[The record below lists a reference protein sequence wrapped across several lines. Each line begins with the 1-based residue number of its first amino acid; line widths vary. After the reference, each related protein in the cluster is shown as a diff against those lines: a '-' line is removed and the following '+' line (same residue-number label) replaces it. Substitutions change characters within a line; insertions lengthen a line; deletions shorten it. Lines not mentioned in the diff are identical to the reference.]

1 MSITFLEAVW
11 RELRF
16 AVRALLR
23 APLATAVMIAI
34 LAAGI
39 GLNTAVYSV
48 LYGILVRPYPYAS
61 PERIVRIASAPV
73 KDPGMR
79 VGVSLPDFVDFQRD
93 SRTVQDLSAWTT
105 ERINLLLNEKDGGG
119 AVPIDA
125 GVISP
130 GLFKTLGVNLTMGRE
145 FLPQE
150 DIPGGDVNKVILSH
164 ALWENRFH
172 REAGILGTV
181 IRTSLGSFAVVGVA
195 SPGFLFPRDSALW
208 IPIESEL
215 RARNGSR
222 ELRFYR
228 KYRVV
233 ARLRE
238 GASLQAAQDDLRR
251 IGARLQRE
259 QPRTNSEILPAVE
272 PLRTVETSE
281 MRPYVLLLMAAA
293 GLVLLVCCTNLA
305 NLLLARSSARERE
318 FAVRAAMGAG
328 RRRLLLQL
336 LTEHSLMAIAG
347 ALLGV
352 ALASS
357 LLAALPT
364 LIPVELPF
372 WIHFELD
379 RNVLAFTC
387 AVTIGTIAAF
397 GLVPLLKSSRTDL
410 EGLLREGSRGT
421 PASAR
426 LRRALII
433 GEVALSA
440 VLLVCAGLLLKS
452 LNRLESVEPGFKPHN
467 VLAVEL
473 SPFRPGPAE
482 QRIAS
487 ATEYFRRVIATIGQ
501 VPGVVAV
508 GATDALPYTPDS
520 ADRPTYNMEV
530 RGEGSVE
537 RSHRGPGN
545 VIDITPRYFEAMGIP
560 LLEGRAFGDQ
570 DQRAS
575 ERVVILSERAAKF
588 LFPGR
593 NPIGGQVRHNTNGMA
608 DPWSRVVGVVG
619 NVKYKADEASDGM
632 EMYFPSSQWEFES
645 AYVAISFQGSPQGFE
660 NAIRQA
666 VASVDAET
674 GIDEMK
680 TMDALMN
687 ATLWQQRSWGFVLAG
702 FAATTLLLAAVGLYG
717 VMAYSVALRRTEIGI
732 RAALGATP
740 RAIFGDVTREG
751 VYLAAT
757 GAAIGLIAAL
767 GVTRL
772 LRTMLYGVPPA
783 DPITFLLAALVL
795 IAVAAIA
802 SALPGMRAANMDPGA
817 TLRN

>member
-1 MSITFLEAVW
+1 MRS
-11 RELRF
+11 
-16 AVRALLR
+16 LLR

-48 LYGILVRPYPYAS
+48 LYGILLRPYPYAS

-73 KDPGMR
+73 KDPGNR
-79 VGVSLPDFVDFQRD
+79 VGVSLPDFEDFRHD
-93 SRTVQDLSAWTT
+93 ARTVQDLSAWST
-105 ERINLLLNEKDGGG
+105 ERINLIDDGV
-119 AVPIDA
+119 AVPVDA

-130 GLFKTLGVNLTMGRE
+130 GLFATLGVKLSIGRE

-164 ALWENRFH
+164 ALWEKRFNAD
-172 REAGILGTV
+172 AGTLGRV

-222 ELRFYR
+222 QMRFYR

-233 ARLRE
+233 ARLRD
-238 GASLQAAQDDLRR
+238 GASLQAAQDDLRQV
-251 IGARLQRE
+251 GTRLQRE
-259 QPRTNSEILPAVE
+259 QAPTNRDILPVVE

-281 MRPYVLLLMAAA
+281 MRPYVLLLMAGA

-328 RRRLLLQL
+328 RKRLLIQL

-347 ALLGV
+347 AFLGV
-352 ALASS
+352 VLASS
-357 LLAALPT
+357 LLGALPRI
-364 LIPVELPF
+364 IPGPAELPF
-372 WIHFELD
+372 WMHFDLD

-397 GLVPLLKSSRTDL
+397 GLVPLLKSARTDL
-410 EGLLREGSRGT
+410 EGLLRDGSRGSHAT
-421 PASAR
+421 SR
-426 LRRALII
+426 LRRGLIV

-440 VLLVCAGLLLKS
+440 ILLVCAGLLLKS
-452 LNRLESVEPGFKPHN
+452 LNRLESVNPGFQPRN
-467 VLAVEL
+467 VLAIQL
-473 SPFRPGPAE
+473 SPFKPGSAE
-482 QRIAS
+482 QRIEA
-487 ATEYFRRVIATIGQ
+487 ATTYFRQVIATIGQ

-508 GATDALPYTPDS
+508 GATDGLPYTPDS
-520 ADRPTYNMEV
+520 ADRPSYNMEV
-530 RGEGSVE
+530 QGAGSVE
-537 RSHRGPGN
+537 RAYRGPGS

-560 LLEGRAFGDQ
+560 LLEGRAFSDQ
-570 DQRAS
+570 DRSTS
-575 ERVVILSERAAKF
+575 EKVIILSERAARF

-593 NPIGGQVRHNTNGMA
+593 SPIGGQVRHNTNGMA

-619 NVKYKADEASDGM
+619 NVRYKADENVEGM
-632 EMYFPSSQWEFES
+632 EMYYPSSQWEFES
-645 AYVAISFQGSPQGFE
+645 AYVAIRFQRAPAGFE

-666 VASVDAET
+666 VSSVDAET

-687 ATLWQQRSWGFVLAG
+687 QTLWQQRSWGFVLAG

-740 RAIFGDVTREG
+740 KTIFGEVTREG

-757 GAAIGLIAAL
+757 GAAIGLGASL

-783 DPITFLLAALVL
+783 DPLTFLLAALVL
-795 IAVAAIA
+795 IAVAAVA
-802 SALPGMRAANMDPGA
+802 SALPGMRAANMDPVKI
-817 TLRN
+817 LRN

>member
-1 MSITFLEAVW
+1 MITFFEAVW

-16 AVRALLR
+16 AVRSLLR

-48 LYGILVRPYPYAS
+48 LYGILLRPYPYAS

-73 KDPGMR
+73 KDPGIR
-79 VGVSLPDFVDFQRD
+79 VGVSLPDFEDFRHD
-93 SRTVQDLSAWTT
+93 ARTVEDLSAWTT
-105 ERINLLLNEKDGGG
+105 ERINLLVNEKDGGG
-119 AVPIDA
+119 AVPVDA
-125 GVISP
+125 GVISA
-130 GLFKTLGVNLTMGRE
+130 GLFGTLGVKLALGRE
-145 FLPQE
+145 FLPEE

-164 ALWENRFH
+164 ALWEKRFH
-172 REAGILGTV
+172 RDPAILGTL

-222 ELRFYR
+222 NMRFYR
-228 KYRVV
+228 RYRVI
-233 ARLRE
+233 ARLR
-238 GASLQAAQDDLRR
+238 GATSLQAAKGDLRQ
-251 IGARLQRE
+251 IGTRLQRDYAA
-259 QPRTNSEILPAVE
+259 TNRDILPVVE
-272 PLRTVETSE
+272 PLRAVETSA

-305 NLLLARSSARERE
+305 NLLLARSSARARE

-336 LTEHSLMAIAG
+336 LAEHSLLAIAG
-347 ALLGV
+347 GFLGV
-352 ALASS
+352 ALADT
-357 LLAALPT
+357 LLTALPK
-364 LIPVELPF
+364 LIPAELPF
-372 WIHFELD
+372 WIRFDLD
-379 RNVLAFTC
+379 WHVLAFTC
-387 AVTIGTIAAF
+387 AVTIGTVAVF
-397 GLVPLLKSSRTDL
+397 GLVPLLKSSRADL

-421 PASAR
+421 PATSR
-426 LRRALII
+426 LRRGLIV

-452 LNRLESVEPGFKPHN
+452 LNRLERVDPGFQPRN
-467 VLAVEL
+467 VLTIQL
-473 SPFRPGPAE
+473 SPFRPGPAQ
-482 QRIAS
+482 QRIAA
-487 ATEYFRRVIATIGQ
+487 ATEYFRRVIDSIGQ

-508 GATDALPYTPDS
+508 GATDGLPYTSDS
-520 ADRPTYNMEV
+520 ADRPSYNMEV

-537 RSHRGPGN
+537 RAHRGPGS

-560 LLEGRAFGDQ
+560 LLQGRAFNDQ
-570 DQRAS
+570 DRSNS
-575 ERVVILSERAAKF
+575 EKVIILSERAAKF

-593 NPIGGQVRHNTNGMA
+593 SPIGGQVRHNTNGMA
-608 DPWSRVVGVVG
+608 DPWARVVGVVG
-619 NVKYKADEASDGM
+619 NVKYRADEASDGM

-645 AYVAISFQGSPQGFE
+645 AYVAIRFQGSPKGRE
-660 NAIRQA
+660 NAVRQA
-666 VASVDAET
+666 VASVDSET

-680 TMDALMN
+680 SMDALMN
-687 ATLWQQRSWGFVLAG
+687 ETLWQQRSWGFVLAG

-740 RAIFGDVTREG
+740 RTIFGEITREG
-751 VYLAAT
+751 VYLAAA
-757 GAAIGLIAAL
+757 GAAIGLLVAL

-772 LRTMLYGVPPA
+772 LRV
-783 DPITFLLAALVL
+783 DALR
-795 IAVAAIA
+795 
-802 SALPGMRAANMDPGA
+802 RAAQ
-817 TLRN
+817 

>member
-1 MSITFLEAVW
+1 MRS
-11 RELRF
+11 
-16 AVRALLR
+16 LLR

-48 LYGILVRPYPYAS
+48 LYGILLRPYPYAS

-73 KDPGMR
+73 KDPGNR
-79 VGVSLPDFVDFQRD
+79 VGVSLPDFEDFRHD
-93 SRTVQDLSAWTT
+93 ARTVQDLSAWST
-105 ERINLLLNEKDGGG
+105 ERINLIDDGV
-119 AVPIDA
+119 AVPVDA

-130 GLFKTLGVNLTMGRE
+130 GLFATLGVKLSIGRE

-164 ALWENRFH
+164 ALWEKRFNAD
-172 REAGILGTV
+172 AGTLGRV

-222 ELRFYR
+222 QMRFYR

-233 ARLRE
+233 ARLRD
-238 GASLQAAQDDLRR
+238 GASLQAAQDDLRQ
-251 IGARLQRE
+251 IGTRLQRE
-259 QPRTNSEILPAVE
+259 QAPTNRDILPVVE

-281 MRPYVLLLMAAA
+281 MRPYVLLLMAGA

-328 RRRLLLQL
+328 RKRLLIQL

-347 ALLGV
+347 AFLGV
-352 ALASS
+352 VLASS
-357 LLAALPT
+357 LLGALPRI
-364 LIPVELPF
+364 IPGPAELPF
-372 WIHFELD
+372 WMHFDLD

-397 GLVPLLKSSRTDL
+397 GLVPLLKSARTDL
-410 EGLLREGSRGT
+410 EGLLRDGSRGSHAT
-421 PASAR
+421 SR
-426 LRRALII
+426 LRRGLIV

-440 VLLVCAGLLLKS
+440 ILLVCAGLLLKS
-452 LNRLESVEPGFKPHN
+452 LNRLESVNPGFQPRN
-467 VLAVEL
+467 VLAIQL
-473 SPFRPGPAE
+473 SPFKPGSAE
-482 QRIAS
+482 QRIEA
-487 ATEYFRRVIATIGQ
+487 ATTYFRQVIATIGQ

-508 GATDALPYTPDS
+508 GATDGLPYTPDS
-520 ADRPTYNMEV
+520 ADRPSYNMEV
-530 RGEGSVE
+530 QGAGSVE
-537 RSHRGPGN
+537 RAYRGPGS

-560 LLEGRAFGDQ
+560 LLEGRAFSDQ
-570 DQRAS
+570 DRSTS
-575 ERVVILSERAAKF
+575 EKVIILSERAARF

-593 NPIGGQVRHNTNGMA
+593 SPIGGQVRHNTNGMA

-619 NVKYKADEASDGM
+619 NVRYKADENVEGM
-632 EMYFPSSQWEFES
+632 EMYYPSSQWEFES
-645 AYVAISFQGSPQGFE
+645 AYVAIRFQRAPAGFE

-666 VASVDAET
+666 VSSVDAET

-687 ATLWQQRSWGFVLAG
+687 QTLWQQRSWGFVLAG

-740 RAIFGDVTREG
+740 KTIFGEVTREG

-757 GAAIGLIAAL
+757 GAAIGLGASL

-783 DPITFLLAALVL
+783 DPLTFLLAALVL
-795 IAVAAIA
+795 IAVAAVA
-802 SALPGMRAANMDPGA
+802 SALPGMRAANMDPVKI
-817 TLRN
+817 LRN

>member
-1 MSITFLEAVW
+1 VITFLEAVW

-16 AVRALLR
+16 AMRSLLR

-48 LYGILVRPYPYAS
+48 LYGILLRPYPYAS

-73 KDPGMR
+73 KDPGNR
-79 VGVSLPDFVDFQRD
+79 VGVSLPDFEDFRHD
-93 SRTVQDLSAWTT
+93 ARTVQDLSAWST
-105 ERINLLLNEKDGGG
+105 ERINLIDDGV
-119 AVPIDA
+119 AVPVDA

-130 GLFKTLGVNLTMGRE
+130 GLFATLGVKLSIGRE

-164 ALWENRFH
+164 ALWEKRFNAD
-172 REAGILGTV
+172 AGILGRV

-222 ELRFYR
+222 QMRFYR

-233 ARLRE
+233 ARLRD
-238 GASLQAAQDDLRR
+238 GASLQAAQDDLRQV
-251 IGARLQRE
+251 GTRLQRE
-259 QPRTNSEILPAVE
+259 QAPTNRDILPVVE

-281 MRPYVLLLMAAA
+281 MRPYVLLLMAGA

-328 RRRLLLQL
+328 RKRLLIQL

-347 ALLGV
+347 AFLGV
-352 ALASS
+352 VLASS
-357 LLAALPT
+357 LLGALPRI
-364 LIPVELPF
+364 IPGPAELPF
-372 WIHFELD
+372 WMHFDLD

-397 GLVPLLKSSRTDL
+397 GLVPLLKSARTDL
-410 EGLLREGSRGT
+410 EGLLRDGSRGSHAT
-421 PASAR
+421 SR
-426 LRRALII
+426 LRRGLIV

-440 VLLVCAGLLLKS
+440 ILLVCAGLLLKS
-452 LNRLESVEPGFKPHN
+452 LNRLESVNPGFQPRN
-467 VLAVEL
+467 VLAIQL
-473 SPFRPGPAE
+473 SPFKPGSAQ
-482 QRIAS
+482 QRIEA
-487 ATEYFRRVIATIGQ
+487 ATTYFRQVIATIGQ

-508 GATDALPYTPDS
+508 GATDGLPYTPDS
-520 ADRPTYNMEV
+520 ADRPSYNMEV
-530 RGEGSVE
+530 QGAGSVE
-537 RSHRGPGN
+537 RAYRGPGS

-560 LLEGRAFGDQ
+560 LLEGRAFSDQ
-570 DQRAS
+570 DRSTS
-575 ERVVILSERAAKF
+575 EKVIILSERAARF

-593 NPIGGQVRHNTNGMA
+593 SPIGGQVRHNTNGMA

-619 NVKYKADEASDGM
+619 NVRYKADENVEGM
-632 EMYFPSSQWEFES
+632 EMYYPSSQWEFES
-645 AYVAISFQGSPQGFE
+645 AYVAIRFQRAPAGFE

-666 VASVDAET
+666 VSSVDAET

-687 ATLWQQRSWGFVLAG
+687 QTLWQQRSWGFVLAG

-740 RAIFGDVTREG
+740 KTIFGEVTREG

-757 GAAIGLIAAL
+757 GAAIGLGASL

-783 DPITFLLAALVL
+783 DPLTFLLAALVL
-795 IAVAAIA
+795 IAVAVVA
-802 SALPGMRAANMDPGA
+802 SALPGMRAANMDPVKI
-817 TLRN
+817 LRN

>member
-1 MSITFLEAVW
+1 VITFLEAVW

-16 AVRALLR
+16 AMRALLR

-48 LYGILVRPYPYAS
+48 LYGILLRPYPYAS
-61 PERIVRIASAPV
+61 PERIVRIASAPI
-73 KDPGMR
+73 KDPGNR
-79 VGVSLPDFVDFQRD
+79 VGVSLPDFEDFRHD
-93 SRTVQDLSAWTT
+93 ARTLQDLSAWST
-105 ERINLLLNEKDGGG
+105 ERINLIDDGV
-119 AVPIDA
+119 AVPVDA

-130 GLFKTLGVNLTMGRE
+130 GLFATLGVKLLIGRE

-150 DIPGGDVNKVILSH
+150 DIPGGDSNKVILSH
-164 ALWENRFH
+164 ALWEKRFNRD
-172 REAGILGTV
+172 AGILGRV
-181 IRTSLGSFAVVGVA
+181 IRTSLGSFSVVGVA

-215 RARNGSR
+215 RARNESR
-222 ELRFYR
+222 QMRFYR
-228 KYRVV
+228 RYRVV

-238 GASLQAAQDDLRR
+238 GASLSAAQDDLRQ
-251 IGARLQRE
+251 IGTRLQRE
-259 QPRTNSEILPAVE
+259 QAVTNRDILPVVE

-281 MRPYVLLLMAAA
+281 MRPYVLLLMAGA

-328 RRRLLLQL
+328 RKRLLIQL
-336 LTEHSLMAIAG
+336 LTEHSLLAIAG

-357 LLAALPT
+357 LLGALPRI
-364 LIPVELPF
+364 IPGPAELPF
-372 WIHFELD
+372 WMHFDLD

-397 GLVPLLKSSRTDL
+397 GLVPLLKSARTDL
-410 EGLLREGSRGT
+410 ESLLRDGSRGSHAT
-421 PASAR
+421 SR
-426 LRRALII
+426 LRRGLIV

-440 VLLVCAGLLLKS
+440 ILLVCAGLLLKS
-452 LNRLESVEPGFKPHN
+452 LNRLESVDPGFQPHN
-467 VLAVEL
+467 VLAIQL
-473 SPFRPGPAE
+473 SPFKPGSAQ
-482 QRIAS
+482 QRIEA
-487 ATEYFRRVIATIGQ
+487 ATTYFRNVIATIGQ

-508 GATDALPYTPDS
+508 GATDGLPYTPDS
-520 ADRPTYNMEV
+520 ADRPSYNMEV
-530 RGEGSVE
+530 QGAGSVE
-537 RSHRGPGN
+537 RAYRGPGS
-545 VIDITPRYFEAMGIP
+545 VIDITPQYFEAMGIP
-560 LLEGRAFGDQ
+560 LREGRAFNEQ
-570 DQRAS
+570 DRSTS
-575 ERVVILSERAAKF
+575 ERVIILSERAARF

-593 NPIGGQVRHNTNGMA
+593 SPIGGQVRHNTNGMA

-619 NVKYKADEASDGM
+619 NVRYKADETSEGI
-632 EMYFPSSQWEFES
+632 EMYYPSSQWEFES
-645 AYVAISFQGSPQGFE
+645 AYVAIRVQGSPAGFE

-666 VASVDAET
+666 VSSVDVET

-687 ATLWQQRSWGFVLAG
+687 GTLWQQRSWGFVLAA

-740 RAIFGDVTREG
+740 KTLFGEVTREG
-751 VYLAAT
+751 VYLAAA
-757 GAAIGLIAAL
+757 GAAVGLFVAL

-772 LRTMLYGVPPA
+772 LRTMLYGVPPG
-783 DPITFLLAALVL
+783 DPVTFLLAALVL
-795 IAVAAIA
+795 IAVAAVA
-802 SALPGMRAANMDPGA
+802 SALPGMRAASMDPVKI
-817 TLRN
+817 LRN

>member
-1 MSITFLEAVW
+1 VITFLEAIW

-16 AVRALLR
+16 AVRSLLR
-23 APLATAVMIAI
+23 APLAAAVMIAI

-48 LYGILVRPYPYAS
+48 LYGILLRPYPYAS
-61 PERIVRIASAPV
+61 PERIVRIASAPI
-73 KDPGMR
+73 KDPGDR
-79 VGVSLPDFVDFQRD
+79 VGVSLPDFEDFRHD
-93 SRTVQDLSAWTT
+93 ARTVQDLSAWTT
-105 ERINLLLNEKDGGG
+105 ERINLIDSGT
-119 AVPIDA
+119 AIPVDA

-130 GLFKTLGVNLTMGRE
+130 GLFNTLGVNLAMGRE
-145 FLPQE
+145 FLPEE

-164 ALWENRFH
+164 ALWQKQFH
-172 REAGILGTV
+172 GDPGILGTV

-222 ELRFYR
+222 QMRFYR
-228 KYRVV
+228 KYRVI
-233 ARLRE
+233 ARLRD
-238 GASLQAAQDDLRR
+238 GVGLQAAKDDLRR
-251 IGARLQRE
+251 IGTRLQQE
-259 QPRTNSEILPAVE
+259 QSTTNRDILPVVE
-272 PLRTVETSE
+272 PLRAVETSA
-281 MRPYVLLLMAAA
+281 MRPYVLLLMAGA

-336 LTEHSLMAIAG
+336 LTENSLLAIAG
-347 ALLGV
+347 AFLGV
-352 ALASS
+352 ALADA
-357 LLAALPT
+357 LLEALPRM
-364 LIPVELPF
+364 IPADLPF
-372 WIHFELD
+372 WIHFDLD
-379 RNVLAFTC
+379 RNVLLFTC

-397 GLVPLLKSSRTDL
+397 GLVPLLRSSRTDL
-410 EGLLREGSRGT
+410 EGLLREGSRGSRAT
-421 PASAR
+421 SR
-426 LRRALII
+426 LRRGLIV

-452 LNRLESVEPGFKPHN
+452 LNRLETVDPGFQPRN
-467 VLAVEL
+467 VLAIEL
-473 SPFRPGPAE
+473 SPFRPGSAQ
-482 QRIAS
+482 QRIEAAS
-487 ATEYFRRVIATIGQ
+487 EYFRRVIATIGQ

-508 GATDALPYTPDS
+508 GATDGLPYTPDS
-520 ADRPTYNMEV
+520 ADRPSYNMEV
-530 RGEGSVE
+530 QGAGSVE
-537 RSHRGPGN
+537 RAYRGPGS
-545 VIDITPRYFEAMGIP
+545 VVDITPRYFEAMGIP
-560 LLEGRAFGDQ
+560 LLQGRAFNDQ
-570 DQRAS
+570 DQSKS
-575 ERVVILSERAAKF
+575 ERVIILSERAAKF

-593 NPIGGQVRHNTNGMA
+593 SPIGGQVRHNTNGMA

-619 NVKYKADEASDGM
+619 NVRYKADETFEGM
-632 EMYFPSSQWEFES
+632 EMYYPSSQWEFES
-645 AYVAISFQGSPQGFE
+645 AYVAIRFQSSPAGFE

-680 TMDALMN
+680 SMDALMN
-687 ATLWQQRSWGFVLAG
+687 ETLWQQRSWGFVLAG

-740 RAIFGDVTREG
+740 RTIFGDVTREG
-751 VYLAAT
+751 VYLAAA
-757 GAAIGLIAAL
+757 GAAIGLLIAL

-772 LRTMLYGVPPA
+772 LRTMLYGVPPG
-783 DPITFLLAALVL
+783 DPVTFLLAALVL
-795 IAVAAIA
+795 IAVAAVA
-802 SALPGMRAANMDPGA
+802 SALPGMRAANMDPVKI
-817 TLRN
+817 LRN

>member
-1 MSITFLEAVW
+1 MITFLEAVW

-16 AVRALLR
+16 AMRSLLR

-48 LYGILVRPYPYAS
+48 LYGILLRPYPYAS

-73 KDPGMR
+73 KDPGNR
-79 VGVSLPDFVDFQRD
+79 VGVSLPDFEDFRHD
-93 SRTVQDLSAWTT
+93 ARTVQDLSAWST
-105 ERINLLLNEKDGGG
+105 ERINLIDDGV
-119 AVPIDA
+119 AVPVDA

-130 GLFKTLGVNLTMGRE
+130 GLFATLGVKLSIGRE

-164 ALWENRFH
+164 ALWEKRFNAD
-172 REAGILGTV
+172 AGILGRV

-222 ELRFYR
+222 QMRFYR

-233 ARLRE
+233 ARLRD
-238 GASLQAAQDDLRR
+238 GASLQAAQDDLRQV
-251 IGARLQRE
+251 GTRLQRE
-259 QPRTNSEILPAVE
+259 QAPTNRDILPVVE

-281 MRPYVLLLMAAA
+281 MRPYVLLLMAGA

-328 RRRLLLQL
+328 RKRLLIQL

-347 ALLGV
+347 AFLGV
-352 ALASS
+352 VLASS
-357 LLAALPT
+357 LLGALPRI
-364 LIPVELPF
+364 IPGPAELPF
-372 WIHFELD
+372 WMHFDLD

-397 GLVPLLKSSRTDL
+397 GLVPLLKSARTDL
-410 EGLLREGSRGT
+410 EGLLRDGSRGSHAT
-421 PASAR
+421 SR
-426 LRRALII
+426 LRRGLIV

-440 VLLVCAGLLLKS
+440 ILLVCAGLLLKS
-452 LNRLESVEPGFKPHN
+452 LNRLESVNPGFQPRN
-467 VLAVEL
+467 VLAIQL
-473 SPFRPGPAE
+473 SPFKPGSAE
-482 QRIAS
+482 QRIEA
-487 ATEYFRRVIATIGQ
+487 ATTYFRQVIATIGQ

-508 GATDALPYTPDS
+508 GATDGLPYTPDS
-520 ADRPTYNMEV
+520 ADRPSYNMEV
-530 RGEGSVE
+530 QGAGSVE
-537 RSHRGPGN
+537 RAYRGPGS

-560 LLEGRAFGDQ
+560 LLEGRAFSDQ
-570 DQRAS
+570 DRSTS
-575 ERVVILSERAAKF
+575 EKVIILSERAARF

-593 NPIGGQVRHNTNGMA
+593 SPIGGQVRHNTNGMA

-619 NVKYKADEASDGM
+619 NVRYKADENVEGM
-632 EMYFPSSQWEFES
+632 EMYYPSSQWEFES
-645 AYVAISFQGSPQGFE
+645 AYVAIRFQRAPAGFE

-666 VASVDAET
+666 VSSVDAET

-687 ATLWQQRSWGFVLAG
+687 QTLWQQRSWGFVLAG

-740 RAIFGDVTREG
+740 KTIFGEVTREG

-757 GAAIGLIAAL
+757 GAAIGLGASL

-783 DPITFLLAALVL
+783 DPLTFLLAALVL
-795 IAVAAIA
+795 IAVAAVA
-802 SALPGMRAANMDPGA
+802 SALPGMRAANMDPVKI
-817 TLRN
+817 LRN

>member
-1 MSITFLEAVW
+1 VITFLEAVW

-16 AVRALLR
+16 AMRALLR

-48 LYGILVRPYPYAS
+48 LYGILLRPYPYAS
-61 PERIVRIASAPV
+61 PERIVRIASAPI
-73 KDPGMR
+73 KDPGNR
-79 VGVSLPDFVDFQRD
+79 VGVSLPDFEDFRHD
-93 SRTVQDLSAWTT
+93 ARTLQDLSAWST
-105 ERINLLLNEKDGGG
+105 ERINLIDDGV
-119 AVPIDA
+119 AVPVDA

-130 GLFKTLGVNLTMGRE
+130 GLFATLGVKLLIGRE

-150 DIPGGDVNKVILSH
+150 DIPGGDSNKVILSH
-164 ALWENRFH
+164 ALWEKRFNRD
-172 REAGILGTV
+172 AGILGRV
-181 IRTSLGSFAVVGVA
+181 IRTSLGSFSVVGVA

-215 RARNGSR
+215 RARNESR
-222 ELRFYR
+222 QMRFYR
-228 KYRVV
+228 RYRVV

-238 GASLQAAQDDLRR
+238 RASLSAAQDDLRQ
-251 IGARLQRE
+251 IGTRLQRE
-259 QPRTNSEILPAVE
+259 QAVTNRDILPVVE

-281 MRPYVLLLMAAA
+281 MRPYVLLLMAGA

-328 RRRLLLQL
+328 RKRLLIQL
-336 LTEHSLMAIAG
+336 LTEHSLLAIAG

-357 LLAALPT
+357 LLGALPRI
-364 LIPVELPF
+364 IPGPAELPF
-372 WIHFELD
+372 WMHFDLD

-397 GLVPLLKSSRTDL
+397 GLVPLLKSARTDL
-410 EGLLREGSRGT
+410 ESLLRDGSRGSHAT
-421 PASAR
+421 SR
-426 LRRALII
+426 LRRGLIV

-440 VLLVCAGLLLKS
+440 ILLVCAGLLLKS
-452 LNRLESVEPGFKPHN
+452 LNRLESVDPGFQPHN
-467 VLAVEL
+467 VLAIQL
-473 SPFRPGPAE
+473 SPFKPGSAQ
-482 QRIAS
+482 QRIEA
-487 ATEYFRRVIATIGQ
+487 ATTYFRNVIATIGQ

-508 GATDALPYTPDS
+508 GATDGLPYTPDS
-520 ADRPTYNMEV
+520 ADRPSYNMEV
-530 RGEGSVE
+530 QGAGSVE
-537 RSHRGPGN
+537 RAYRGPGS
-545 VIDITPRYFEAMGIP
+545 VIDITPQYFEAMGIP
-560 LLEGRAFGDQ
+560 LREGRAFNEQ
-570 DQRAS
+570 DRSTS
-575 ERVVILSERAAKF
+575 ERVIILSERAARF

-593 NPIGGQVRHNTNGMA
+593 SPIGGQVRHNTNGMA

-619 NVKYKADEASDGM
+619 NVRYKADETSEGI
-632 EMYFPSSQWEFES
+632 EMYYPSSQWEFES
-645 AYVAISFQGSPQGFE
+645 AYVAIRVQGSPAGFE

-666 VASVDAET
+666 VSSVDVET

-687 ATLWQQRSWGFVLAG
+687 ETLWQQRSWGFVLAA

-740 RAIFGDVTREG
+740 KTLFGEVTREG
-751 VYLAAT
+751 VYLAAA
-757 GAAIGLIAAL
+757 GAAVGLLVAL

-772 LRTMLYGVPPA
+772 LRTMLYGVPPG
-783 DPITFLLAALVL
+783 DPVTFLLAALVL
-795 IAVAAIA
+795 VAVAAVA
-802 SALPGMRAANMDPGA
+802 SALPGMRAASMDPVKI
-817 TLRN
+817 LRN

>member
-1 MSITFLEAVW
+1 VITFLEAVW

-16 AVRALLR
+16 AMRSLLR

-48 LYGILVRPYPYAS
+48 LYGILLRPYPYAS

-73 KDPGMR
+73 KDPGNR
-79 VGVSLPDFVDFQRD
+79 VGVSLPDFEDFRHD
-93 SRTVQDLSAWTT
+93 ARTVQDLSAWST
-105 ERINLLLNEKDGGG
+105 ERINLIDDGV
-119 AVPIDA
+119 AVPVDA

-130 GLFKTLGVNLTMGRE
+130 GLFATLGVKLSIGRE

-164 ALWENRFH
+164 ALWEKRFNAD
-172 REAGILGTV
+172 AGILGRV

-222 ELRFYR
+222 QMRFYR

-233 ARLRE
+233 ARLRD
-238 GASLQAAQDDLRR
+238 GASLQAAQDDLRQV
-251 IGARLQRE
+251 GTRLQRE
-259 QPRTNSEILPAVE
+259 QAPTNRDILPVVE

-281 MRPYVLLLMAAA
+281 MRPYVLLLMAGA

-328 RRRLLLQL
+328 RKRLLIQL

-347 ALLGV
+347 AFLGV
-352 ALASS
+352 VLASS
-357 LLAALPT
+357 LLGALPRI
-364 LIPVELPF
+364 IPGPAELPF
-372 WIHFELD
+372 WMHFDLD

-397 GLVPLLKSSRTDL
+397 GLVPLLKSARTDL
-410 EGLLREGSRGT
+410 EGLLRDGSRGSHAT
-421 PASAR
+421 SR
-426 LRRALII
+426 LRRGLIV

-440 VLLVCAGLLLKS
+440 ILLVCAGLLLKS
-452 LNRLESVEPGFKPHN
+452 LNRLESVNPGFQPRN
-467 VLAVEL
+467 VLAIQL
-473 SPFRPGPAE
+473 SPFKPGSAE
-482 QRIAS
+482 QRIEA
-487 ATEYFRRVIATIGQ
+487 ATTYFRQVIATIGQ

-508 GATDALPYTPDS
+508 GATDGLPYTPDS
-520 ADRPTYNMEV
+520 ADRPSYNMEV
-530 RGEGSVE
+530 QGAGSVE
-537 RSHRGPGN
+537 RAYRGPGS

-560 LLEGRAFGDQ
+560 LLEGRAFSDQ
-570 DQRAS
+570 DRSTS
-575 ERVVILSERAAKF
+575 EKVIILSERAARF

-593 NPIGGQVRHNTNGMA
+593 SPIGGQVRHNTNGMA

-619 NVKYKADEASDGM
+619 NVRYKADENVEGM
-632 EMYFPSSQWEFES
+632 EMYYPSSQWEFES
-645 AYVAISFQGSPQGFE
+645 AYVAIRFQGGPAGFE

-666 VASVDAET
+666 VSSVDAET

-687 ATLWQQRSWGFVLAG
+687 QTLWQQRSWGFVLAG

-740 RAIFGDVTREG
+740 KTIFGEVTREG

-757 GAAIGLIAAL
+757 GAAIGLGASL

-783 DPITFLLAALVL
+783 DPLTFLLAALVL
-795 IAVAAIA
+795 IAVAVVA
-802 SALPGMRAANMDPGA
+802 SALPGMRAANMDPVKI
-817 TLRN
+817 LRN

>member
-1 MSITFLEAVW
+1 MRS
-11 RELRF
+11 
-16 AVRALLR
+16 LLR
-23 APLATAVMIAI
+23 APLAAAVMVAI

-39 GLNTAVYSV
+39 GLNTAVYSI
-48 LYGILVRPYPYAS
+48 LYGILLRPYPYAS

-73 KDPGMR
+73 KDPGNR
-79 VGVSLPDFVDFQRD
+79 VGVSLPDFADFQHD
-93 SRTVQDLSAWTT
+93 SRTVQDASAWTT
-105 ERINLLLNEKDGGG
+105 ERINLIDNGA
-119 AVPIDA
+119 AVPVDA

-130 GLFKTLGVNLTMGRE
+130 GLFGTLGVKLFMGRE

-164 ALWENRFH
+164 ALWEKRFQ
-172 REAGILGTV
+172 RDPAILGRV

-222 ELRFYR
+222 NMRFYR

-238 GASLQAAQDDLRR
+238 GTSLQAAKDDLLQ
-251 IGARLQRE
+251 IGTRLQRE
-259 QPRTNSEILPAVE
+259 QPATNSEILPVVE
-272 PLRTVETSE
+272 PLRAVETSE
-281 MRPYVLLLMAAA
+281 MRPYVLLLMAGA

-305 NLLLARSSARERE
+305 NLLLARSAARERE

-336 LTEHSLMAIAG
+336 LTELSLLAVAG
-347 ALLGV
+347 AFLGV

-357 LLAALPT
+357 LLGALPRI
-364 LIPVELPF
+364 IPEQLPF
-372 WIHFELD
+372 WIRFDLD

-397 GLVPLLKSSRTDL
+397 GLAPLLKSSRTDL
-410 EGLLREGSRGT
+410 EGLLKEGSRGS
-421 PASAR
+421 SAGSR
-426 LRRALII
+426 LRRSLVT

-452 LNRLESVEPGFKPHN
+452 LNRLERVDPGFQPHN
-467 VLAVEL
+467 VLVVDL
-473 SPFRPGPAE
+473 SPFRPGPAQ
-482 QRIAS
+482 QRIDAAS
-487 ATEYFRRVIATIGQ
+487 EYFRRVIASLTA

-508 GATDALPYTPDS
+508 GATDTLPYNGG
-520 ADRPTYNMEV
+520 ADRPSYNMEV
-530 RGEGSVE
+530 RGEGSIE
-537 RSHRGPGN
+537 RAYRGPGN
-545 VIDITPRYFEAMGIP
+545 VIDITPRYFDAMGIP
-560 LLEGRAFGDQ
+560 LLEGRAFNDQ
-570 DQRAS
+570 DQSKS
-575 ERVVILSERAAKF
+575 EKVIILSERAARF

-593 NPIGGQVRHNTNGMA
+593 SPIGGQVRHNTNGMA

-619 NVKYKADEASDGM
+619 NIRYRADETADGI
-632 EMYFPSSQWEFES
+632 EMYYPSAQWEFES
-645 AYVAISFQGSPQGFE
+645 AQVAIRFQGSPKGFE
-660 NAIRQA
+660 NAVRQA
-666 VASVDAET
+666 VASVDSET

-680 TMDALMN
+680 SMDALIDEM
-687 ATLWQQRSWGFVLAG
+687 LWQQRTWGYVLAG

-740 RAIFGDVTREG
+740 QAIFSDVTREG
-751 VYLAAT
+751 VYLAAA
-757 GAAIGLIAAL
+757 GAAAGLVAAL

-783 DPITFLLAALVL
+783 DPVTFALAAIVL
-795 IAVAAIA
+795 IFVAAVA
-802 SALPGMRAANMDPGA
+802 SALPGIRAAGMDPVKI
-817 TLRN
+817 LRN

>member
-1 MSITFLEAVW
+1 MSIVSFEAVW
-11 RELRF
+11 RELRY
-16 AVRALLR
+16 AVRSVLR

-48 LYGILVRPYPYAS
+48 LYGILLRPYPYAS

-73 KDPGMR
+73 KDPGNR
-79 VGVSLPDFVDFQRD
+79 VGVSLPDFVDFQHD
-93 SRTVQDLSAWTT
+93 ARTVQDLSAWTT
-105 ERINLLLNEKDGGG
+105 ERINLIEDGV
-119 AVPIDA
+119 AVPVDA

-130 GLFKTLGVNLTMGRE
+130 GLFRTLGVKLAMGRE
-145 FLPQE
+145 FLPEE

-164 ALWENRFH
+164 ALWEKRFH
-172 REAGILGTV
+172 RDAEILGRV

-195 SPGFLFPRDSALW
+195 SQGFLFPRDSALW

-222 ELRFYR
+222 AMRFYR

-238 GASLQAAQDDLRR
+238 GVSLQAAKDDLRA
-251 IGARLQRE
+251 IGTRLQRE
-259 QPRTNSEILPAVE
+259 QPGSNSEILPAVE
-272 PLRTVETSE
+272 PLRAVETSE
-281 MRPYVLLLMAAA
+281 MRPYVLLLMAGA

-305 NLLLARSSARERE
+305 NLLLARSAARTRE

-336 LTEHSLMAIAG
+336 LTEHSLLAIAG

-352 ALASS
+352 ALAGS
-357 LLAALPT
+357 LLTALPRI
-364 LIPVELPF
+364 IPAELPF
-372 WIHFELD
+372 WIHFDLD

-397 GLVPLLKSSRTDL
+397 GLVPLLKSSRADL
-410 EGLLREGSRGT
+410 ESLLREGSRGSSST
-421 PASAR
+421 SR
-426 LRRALII
+426 LRRSLII

-440 VLLVCAGLLLKS
+440 ILLVCAGLLLKS
-452 LNRLESVEPGFKPHN
+452 LNRLERVEPGFQPRN
-467 VLAVEL
+467 VLAIRL
-473 SPFRPGPAE
+473 SPFRPGPAQ
-482 QRIAS
+482 QRIDAAS
-487 ATEYFRRVIATIGQ
+487 EYFRRVIGSLAA

-508 GATDALPYTPDS
+508 GATDGLPYTPDS
-520 ADRPTYNMEV
+520 ADRPSYNMEV

-537 RSHRGPGN
+537 RAYRGPGS
-545 VIDITPRYFEAMGIP
+545 VIDITPRYLEAMGIP
-560 LLEGRAFGDQ
+560 LLEGRAFNDQ
-570 DQRAS
+570 DRRAS
-575 ERVVILSERAAKF
+575 ERVIILSERAAKF

-593 NPIGGQVRHNTNGMA
+593 SALGGQVRHNTNGMA
-608 DPWSRVVGVVG
+608 DPWARVVGVVG
-619 NVKYKADEASDGM
+619 NVRYKADETFDGI
-632 EMYFPSSQWEFES
+632 EMYYPSSQWEFES
-645 AYVAISFQGSPQGFE
+645 AYVAIRFLGSPKGFE
-660 NAIRQA
+660 NAVRQA
-666 VASVDAET
+666 VSSVDAET

-680 TMDALMN
+680 SMDVLMN
-687 ATLWQQRSWGFVLAG
+687 ETPWQQRSWGYVLAG

-740 RAIFGDVTREG
+740 RTIFGEVTREG
-751 VYLAAT
+751 VTLAAA
-757 GAAIGLIAAL
+757 GAAVGLVVAL

-772 LRTMLYGVPPA
+772 LRTMLYGVPPS
-783 DPITFLLAALVL
+783 DPVTFALAAIVL

-802 SALPGMRAANMDPGA
+802 SALPGMRAAAVDPVKI
-817 TLRN
+817 LRN

>member
-1 MSITFLEAVW
+1 MITFLEAVW

-16 AVRALLR
+16 AMRALLR

-48 LYGILVRPYPYAS
+48 LYGILLRPYPYAS
-61 PERIVRIASAPV
+61 PERIVRIASAPI
-73 KDPGMR
+73 KDPGNR
-79 VGVSLPDFVDFQRD
+79 VGVSLPDFEDFRHD
-93 SRTVQDLSAWTT
+93 ARTLQDLSAWST
-105 ERINLLLNEKDGGG
+105 ERINLIDDGV
-119 AVPIDA
+119 AVPVDA

-130 GLFKTLGVNLTMGRE
+130 GLFATLGVKLLIGRE

-150 DIPGGDVNKVILSH
+150 DIPGGDSNKVILSH
-164 ALWENRFH
+164 ALWEKRFNRD
-172 REAGILGTV
+172 AGILGRV
-181 IRTSLGSFAVVGVA
+181 IRTSLGSFSVVGVA

-215 RARNGSR
+215 RARNESR
-222 ELRFYR
+222 QMRFYR
-228 KYRVV
+228 RYRVV

-238 GASLQAAQDDLRR
+238 RASLSAAQDDLRQ
-251 IGARLQRE
+251 IGTRLQRE
-259 QPRTNSEILPAVE
+259 QAVTNRDILPVVE

-281 MRPYVLLLMAAA
+281 MRPYVLLLMAGA

-328 RRRLLLQL
+328 RKRLLIQL
-336 LTEHSLMAIAG
+336 LTEHSLLAIAG

-357 LLAALPT
+357 LLGALPRI
-364 LIPVELPF
+364 IPGPAELPF
-372 WIHFELD
+372 WMHFDLD

-397 GLVPLLKSSRTDL
+397 GLVPLLKSARTDL
-410 EGLLREGSRGT
+410 ESLLRDGSRGSHAT
-421 PASAR
+421 SR
-426 LRRALII
+426 LRRGLIV

-440 VLLVCAGLLLKS
+440 ILLVCAGLLLKS
-452 LNRLESVEPGFKPHN
+452 LNRLESVDPGFQPHN
-467 VLAVEL
+467 VLAIQL
-473 SPFRPGPAE
+473 SPFKPGSAQ
-482 QRIAS
+482 QRIEA
-487 ATEYFRRVIATIGQ
+487 ATTYFRNVIATIGQ

-508 GATDALPYTPDS
+508 GATDGLPYTPDS
-520 ADRPTYNMEV
+520 ADRPSYNMEV
-530 RGEGSVE
+530 QGAGSVE
-537 RSHRGPGN
+537 RAYRGPGS
-545 VIDITPRYFEAMGIP
+545 VIDITPQYFEAMGIP
-560 LLEGRAFGDQ
+560 LREGRAFNEQ
-570 DQRAS
+570 DRSTS
-575 ERVVILSERAAKF
+575 ERVIILSERAARF

-593 NPIGGQVRHNTNGMA
+593 SPIGGQVRHNTNGMA

-619 NVKYKADEASDGM
+619 NVRYKADETSEGI
-632 EMYFPSSQWEFES
+632 EMYYPSSQWEFES
-645 AYVAISFQGSPQGFE
+645 AYLAIRVQGSPAGFE

-666 VASVDAET
+666 VSSVDVET

-687 ATLWQQRSWGFVLAG
+687 ETLWQQRSWGFVLAA

-740 RAIFGDVTREG
+740 KTLFGEVTREG
-751 VYLAAT
+751 VYLAAA
-757 GAAIGLIAAL
+757 GAAVGLLVAL

-772 LRTMLYGVPPA
+772 LRTMLYGVPPG
-783 DPITFLLAALVL
+783 DPVTFLLAALVL
-795 IAVAAIA
+795 VAVAAVA
-802 SALPGMRAANMDPGA
+802 SALPGMRAASMDPVKI
-817 TLRN
+817 LRN

>member
-1 MSITFLEAVW
+1 MLETIW

-16 AVRALLR
+16 AMRSLLR
-23 APLATAVMIAI
+23 APLAAAVMIAI
-34 LAAGI
+34 LSAGI

-48 LYGILVRPYPYAS
+48 LYGILLRPYPYAS
-61 PERIVRIASAPV
+61 PERIVRIASVPI
-73 KDPGMR
+73 KDPGSR
-79 VGVSLPDFVDFQRD
+79 VGVSLPDFEDFRND
-93 SRTVQDLSAWTT
+93 ARTVQDLSAWTT
-105 ERINLLLNEKDGGG
+105 ERINLIDNGIALP
-119 AVPIDA
+119 VDA
-125 GVISP
+125 GVISA
-130 GLFKTLGVNLTMGRE
+130 GLFGTLGVKLAMGRE

-150 DIPGGDVNKVILSH
+150 DIPGGDINKVILSH
-164 ALWENRFH
+164 DLWKKTFERDP
-172 REAGILGTV
+172 AILGRV

-222 ELRFYR
+222 EMRFYR

-233 ARLRE
+233 ARLRA
-238 GASLQAAQDDLRR
+238 GVSLQAAQDDLRQ
-251 IGARLQRE
+251 IGTRLQRD
-259 QPRTNSEILPAVE
+259 QAATNRDILPVVE
-272 PLRTVETSE
+272 PLRSVETAE
-281 MRPYVLLLMAAA
+281 MRPYVLLLMAGA

-328 RRRLLLQL
+328 RKRLLIQL
-336 LTEHSLMAIAG
+336 LTEHSILAVAG

-352 ALASS
+352 TLASS
-357 LLAALPT
+357 LLAALPRI
-364 LIPVELPF
+364 IPTELPF
-372 WIHFELD
+372 WIHFDLD
-379 RNVLAFTC
+379 RNVLLFTC

-421 PASAR
+421 PATSR
-426 LRRALII
+426 LRRGLIV

-452 LNRLESVEPGFKPHN
+452 LNRLERVDPGFQPRN
-467 VLAVEL
+467 VLAIQL
-473 SPFRPGPAE
+473 SPFKPGSAQ
-482 QRIAS
+482 QRIGA
-487 ATEYFRRVIATIGQ
+487 ATDYFRRVIATIGQ

-508 GATDALPYTPDS
+508 GATDGLPYTPDS
-520 ADRPTYNMEV
+520 EDRPSYNMEV
-530 RGEGSVE
+530 RGAGSGE
-537 RSHRGPGN
+537 RADFAYRGPGS
-545 VIDITPRYFEAMGIP
+545 VIDITPQYFEAMGIP
-560 LLEGRAFGDQ
+560 LIEGRAFNDQ
-570 DQRAS
+570 DKSTS
-575 ERVVILSERAAKF
+575 EKVIILSERAARF

-593 NPIGGQVRHNTNGMA
+593 SPIGGQVRHNTNGMA

-619 NVKYKADEASDGM
+619 NVRYKADENFEGM
-632 EMYFPSSQWEFES
+632 EMYYPSSQWEFES
-645 AYVAISFQGSPQGFE
+645 AYVAIRFQGSSHGSPQGFE
-660 NAIRQA
+660 NAVRQA

-680 TMDALMN
+680 PMDALMN
-687 ATLWQQRSWGFVLAG
+687 ETLWQQRSWGFVLAG

-740 RAIFGDVTREG
+740 STIFGEVTREG

-757 GAAIGLIAAL
+757 GAAIGLVAAL
-767 GVTRL
+767 GVARL
-772 LRTMLYGVPPA
+772 LRTMLYGVPSG
-783 DPITFLLAALVL
+783 DPVTFVLAALVL
-795 IAVAAIA
+795 IAVAAAA
-802 SALPGMRAANMDPGA
+802 SALPGIRAAHMDPVKI
-817 TLRN
+817 LRN

>member
-1 MSITFLEAVW
+1 VITFLEAVW

-16 AVRALLR
+16 AVRSLLR

-48 LYGILVRPYPYAS
+48 LYGILLRPYPYAS
-61 PERIVRIASAPV
+61 PERIVRIASAPI
-73 KDPGMR
+73 KDPGNR
-79 VGVSLPDFVDFQRD
+79 VGVSLPDFEDFRHD
-93 SRTVQDLSAWTT
+93 ARTVQDLSAWST
-105 ERINLLLNEKDGGG
+105 ERINLIGDGV
-119 AVPIDA
+119 AVPVDA

-130 GLFKTLGVNLTMGRE
+130 GLFATLGVKLSIGRE

-164 ALWENRFH
+164 ALWEKRFNGDQ
-172 REAGILGTV
+172 GILGRV

-195 SPGFLFPRDSALW
+195 APGFLFPRDSALW

-222 ELRFYR
+222 QMRFYR

-233 ARLRE
+233 ARLRD
-238 GASLQAAQDDLRR
+238 GASLPAAQEDLRQ
-251 IGARLQRE
+251 IGTRLQRE
-259 QPRTNSEILPAVE
+259 QAPTNRDIVPVVE
-272 PLRTVETSE
+272 PLRTVETAE
-281 MRPYVLLLMAAA
+281 MRPYILLLMAGA

-328 RRRLLLQL
+328 RKRLLIQL
-336 LTEHSLMAIAG
+336 LTEHSLLAIAG
-347 ALLGV
+347 AFFGV

-357 LLAALPT
+357 LLGALPRI
-364 LIPVELPF
+364 IPGPAELPF
-372 WIHFELD
+372 WMHFDLD

-397 GLVPLLKSSRTDL
+397 GLVPLLKSARTDL
-410 EGLLREGSRGT
+410 EGLLREGSRGSSST
-421 PASAR
+421 SR
-426 LRRALII
+426 LRRSLII

-452 LNRLESVEPGFKPHN
+452 LNRLERVNPGFQPRN
-467 VLAVEL
+467 VLAIQL
-473 SPFRPGPAE
+473 SPFKPGSAQ
-482 QRIAS
+482 QRIEA
-487 ATEYFRRVIATIGQ
+487 ATEYFRQVIATIGQ
-501 VPGVVAV
+501 VPGVAAV
-508 GATDALPYTPDS
+508 GATDGLPYTPDS
-520 ADRPTYNMEV
+520 ADRPSYNMEV
-530 RGEGSVE
+530 QGAGSVE
-537 RSHRGPGN
+537 RAYRGPGS

-560 LLEGRAFGDQ
+560 LLEGRAFSDQ
-570 DQRAS
+570 DRSTS
-575 ERVVILSERAAKF
+575 EKVIILSERAARF

-593 NPIGGQVRHNTNGMA
+593 SPIGGQVRHNTNGMA

-619 NVKYKADEASDGM
+619 NVRYKADETSEGI
-632 EMYFPSSQWEFES
+632 EMYYPSSQWEFES
-645 AYVAISFQGSPQGFE
+645 AYVAIRFQSAPTGFE
-660 NAIRQA
+660 NAIRRA

-687 ATLWQQRSWGFVLAG
+687 ETLWQQRSWGFVLAG

-740 RAIFGDVTREG
+740 KTIFGEVTREG

-757 GAAIGLIAAL
+757 GAAIGLVASL

-783 DPITFLLAALVL
+783 DPVTFLLAALVL
-795 IAVAAIA
+795 IAVAAVA
-802 SALPGMRAANMDPGA
+802 SALPGVRAANMDPVKI
-817 TLRN
+817 LRN